1 MYLLNFP
8 MNLPN
13 PKAPPVVY
21 KPVKGGPISY
31 QLSNTALFVATDA
44 GQDPI
49 SKECVNLFGVHVPTG
64 DIIHG
69 HAINACLVDYTT
81 KRNLS

>member
-1 MYLLNFP
+1 

-21 KPVKGGPISY
+21 KPVKGPISY
-31 QLSNTALFVATDA
+31 QLSNTALFVAMDA
-44 GQDPI
+44 VGQDPI